1 MKPSSGAVQ
10 ALVWGFLAA
19 VILAVG
25 ALYLKSPP
33 ASPQA
38 SPKKL
43 VPYSVLRDFNLTNQL
58 GERVTLADLKG
69 KVWIAD
75 IIFTRCGGICP
86 KMTASLALLQ
96 QEWKDN
102 PNVRMVTLTTDPS
115 ADTPAVMKKYA
126 EHFGADPKKWLFL
139 TGSKEEIVALA
150 VDGLKLTALDN
161 PPESR
166 EKPED
171 LFIHSSSSV
180 VIDKQGRAM
189 GNFEILEPDFKAGIV
204 GAVNQLLREN

>member
-1 MKPSSGAVQ
+1 MKPSTGAVQ

-19 VILAVG
+19 VILAIG

-33 ASPQA
+33 GQPQD

-43 VPYSVLRDFNLTNQL
+43 VPFSVIQDFNLTNQL

-75 IIFTRCGGICP
+75 IIFTRCGGPCP
-86 KMTASLALLQ
+86 KMTANLAPLQ

-102 PNVRMVTLTTDPS
+102 PNVKMVTLTTDPG

-139 TGSKEEIVALA
+139 TGAKEEIVALA
-150 VDGLKLTALDN
+150 VDGLKLTAMDN
-161 PPESR
+161 PPETR

-171 LFIHSSSSV
+171 LFIHSTISV
-180 VIDKQGRAM
+180 VIDKQGRAV
-189 GNFEILEPDFKAGIV
+189 GTFETMEPDFKAGII
-204 GAVNQLLREN
+204 GAVNQLLREK